1 MEIHEIEGQDQPDE
15 HEATTTNASQP
26 SKPGSGDVNYFF
38 PTKKS
43 DDMKILEAYISQPS
57 GDLSDLKGFPVIHK
71 LFRKFN
77 TLMPSS
83 ASVEVC

>member
-1 MEIHEIEGQDQPDE
+1 MIEIAYHSIANHANHAAPIFR
-15 HEATTTNASQP
+15 H
-26 SKPGSGDVNYFF
+26 FF

-57 GDLSDLKGFPVIHK
+57 GDLSDLKGFPIIHK
-71 LFRKFN
+71 LFRKYN